1 VKLLLAPRPSRS
13 VSGGLLV
20 FVMPLSISPRQIWK
34 PLLLAAAV
42 AFVYWGVLARLGQ
55 FWWQDENYSHGL
67 LVPFIIGY
75 ILWAA
80 RAQLA
85 RTEKRPRAGVGAA
98 FVALALFALW
108 AGTAGAEL
116 FVQRTSLVVLLAG
129 LCVYFWGWR
138 LLRAV
143 AVPLM
148 LLALA
153 IPIPAIVFNKV
164 AFPLQLFASRCA
176 VWVMQTVGIPVLR
189 EGNVIE
195 LYPLGAA
202 TTKRLEVV
210 EACSGIR
217 SLMTLVTLAVVF
229 AYFTS
234 PSKNDGDGVAR
245 GDGAGDN
252 ESGGPRRVGDRRL
265 SRYATLR
272 AVLIVLAAVP
282 IAIITNAARVSGTG
296 VLARYYGTQVADGF
310 FHEFS
315 GWVIYVAAF
324 LLLFAFGWL
333 IDRFNPTRRGGK
345 GKGGGKAG
353 RVAAVVDEKNPVAD
367 VDGTVVG
374 SAAPMSV
381 GGEGSVS

>member
-1 VKLLLAPRPSRS
+1 
-13 VSGGLLV
+13 
-20 FVMPLSISPRQIWK
+20 MPLSISSRQVWK
-34 PLLLAAAV
+34 PLLLSAAV
-42 AFVYWGVLARLGQ
+42 AFVYWGVLVRLGL

-67 LVPFIIGY
+67 LIPFVIGY
-75 ILWAA
+75 ILWARRDTLA
-80 RAQLA
+80 RA
-85 RTEKRPRAGVGAA
+85 EKRPRAGLGAA
-98 FVALALFALW
+98 CVAVALFALW

-116 FVQRTSLVVLLAG
+116 FVQRTSLLLLVAG
-129 LCVYFWGWR
+129 LCLYFWGWR

-143 AVPLM
+143 AVPL
-148 LLALA
+148 LLFALA

-176 VWVMQTVGIPVLR
+176 VWVMQMVGIPVLR

-234 PSKNDGDGVAR
+234 PTLDKGDGDDSG
-245 GDGAGDN
+245 
-252 ESGGPRRVGDRRL
+252 GGPRRVEDRRL
-265 SRYATLR
+265 SRYAALR
-272 AVLIVLAAVP
+272 ATLIVLAAVP
-282 IAIITNAARVSGTG
+282 IAIVTNAARVSGTG

-333 IDRFNPTRRGGK
+333 IDRFNPTRRGGR
-345 GKGGGKAG
+345 GHGGGAAETVAG
-353 RVAAVVDEKNPVAD
+353 ASDEKQPVAD
-367 VDGTVVG
+367 VESAGVV
-374 SAAPMSV
+374 SARAAMPV
-381 GGEGSVS
+381 GGGEGGAS

>member
-1 VKLLLAPRPSRS
+1 
-13 VSGGLLV
+13 
-20 FVMPLSISPRQIWK
+20 MPLSISQRQVWK

-42 AFVYWGVLARLGQ
+42 VFVYWGVLARLGL
-55 FWWQDENYSHGL
+55 FWWEDENYSHGL
-67 LVPFIIGY
+67 LIPFIIGY
-75 ILWAA
+75 ILWAG
-80 RAQLA
+80 RDRLA
-85 RTEKRPRAGVGAA
+85 RTEKRPRAAWGAA
-98 FVALALFALW
+98 CVALALAALW

-116 FVQRTSLVVLLAG
+116 FVQRTSLVLLLAG
-129 LCVYFWGWR
+129 LCLYFWGWR

-143 AVPLM
+143 AVPLL

-176 VWVMQTVGIPVLR
+176 VWVMQMVGIPVLR

-202 TTKRLEVV
+202 TTRRLEVV

-234 PSKNDGDGVAR
+234 PSDNKGG
-245 GDGAGDN
+245 GAGDDK
-252 ESGGPRRVGDRRL
+252 SGGPGRGGRRL
-265 SRYATLR
+265 SRFAALR
-272 AVLIVLAAVP
+272 AALIVLAAVP
-282 IAIITNAARVSGTG
+282 IAIVTNAARVSGTG

-315 GWVIYVAAF
+315 GWVIYIAAF

-333 IDRFNPTRRGGK
+333 IDRFNPARRGGA
-345 GKGGGKAG
+345 GKGGG
-353 RVAAVVDEKNPVAD
+353 AAETTSGVVDEKQAVTD
-367 VDGTVVG
+367 VEGAVVG
-374 SAAPMSV
+374 SGAPMSV
-381 GGEGSVS
+381 GGEGGAS

>member
-1 VKLLLAPRPSRS
+1 
-13 VSGGLLV
+13 
-20 FVMPLSISPRQIWK
+20 MPLSISPRQVWK
-34 PLLLAAAV
+34 PLLLSAAV
-42 AFVYWGVLARLGQ
+42 AFVYWGVLARLGL

-67 LVPFIIGY
+67 LIPFVIGY
-75 ILWAA
+75 ILWAGRDTLA
-80 RAQLA
+80 GAQ
-85 RTEKRPRAGVGAA
+85 KRPRAGLGAA
-98 FVALALFALW
+98 CVALALFALW

-116 FVQRTSLVVLLAG
+116 FVQRTSLLLLLAG
-129 LCVYFWGWR
+129 LCLYFWGWR

-143 AVPLM
+143 AVPLL

-176 VWVMQTVGIPVLR
+176 VWVMQMVGIPVLR

-234 PSKNDGDGVAR
+234 PTPDK
-245 GDGAGDN
+245 GDGAGDDQ
-252 ESGGPRRVGDRRL
+252 SGGPRRDDDRRL
-265 SRYATLR
+265 SRYAALR
-272 AVLIVLAAVP
+272 ATLIVLAAVP

-333 IDRFNPTRRGGK
+333 IDRFNPTRRGGR
-345 GKGGGKAG
+345 G
-353 RVAAVVDEKNPVAD
+353 RSSGTAETVVEVADEKHAVTD
-367 VDGTVVG
+367 VEDAVVG
-374 SAAPMSV
+374 SAAPMSER
-381 GGEGSVS
+381 G

>member
-1 VKLLLAPRPSRS
+1 
-13 VSGGLLV
+13 
-20 FVMPLSISPRQIWK
+20 MPLSIPPRQAWK

-42 AFVYWGVLARLGQ
+42 TFAYWGVLARLGR
-55 FWWQDENYSHGL
+55 FWWEDENYSHGL
-67 LVPFIIGY
+67 LIPFVIGY
-75 ILWAA
+75 ILWAGRGRLA
-80 RAQLA
+80 RA
-85 RTEKRPRAGVGAA
+85 EKRPRPAWGAGV
-98 FVALALFALW
+98 VALALLALW

-116 FVQRTSLVVLLAG
+116 FAQRMSLVLLLAG

-143 AVPLM
+143 AVPLV

-153 IPIPAIVFNKV
+153 IPLPSIIFNKV

-176 VWVMQTVGIPVLR
+176 VWVMRLVDIPVLR
-189 EGNVIE
+189 DGNVIE
-195 LYPLGAA
+195 LYPLGSP

-234 PSKNDGDGVAR
+234 PSREG
-245 GDGAGDN
+245 GAGGD
-252 ESGGPRRVGDRRL
+252 GDRRR
-265 SRYATLR
+265 SRFAVWR
-272 AVLIVLAAVP
+272 AALIVAAAVP

-324 LLLFAFGWL
+324 LLLFAFGWI
-333 IDRFNPTRRGGK
+333 IDRFNPSRRGGA
-345 GKGGGKAG
+345 GGAG
-353 RVAAVVDEKNPVAD
+353 QVVSEAVSEKQAVEGAE
-367 VDGTVVG
+367 GAVVG

-381 GGEGSVS
+381 GGGERGAS